1 MRNPEEINFDEG
13 FIDKVITSSSKTAV
27 KGLEKKKGA
36 AEQERVGDGYVS
48 DDPNE
53 IKLTTTS
60 RQDSNTYNSY
70 HKYNPG
76 QFEEDS
82 PEWQMAMLQYLLDMK
97 NNGHDIQEVTND
109 KVWYGLL
116 ICVFER

>member
-1 MRNPEEINFDEG
+1 MYPLQKNPPRMRNPEEVIFDEDL
-13 FIDKVITSSSKTAV
+13 IDKVVTSSSKSAI

-36 AEQERVGDGYVS
+36 AEQERVGDGYGS

-60 RQDSNTYNSY
+60 RQGPNTYNSY

-109 KVWYGLL
+109 KV
-116 ICVFER
+116 